1 MLHVSCLKF
10 STATN
15 NHQAKLNKTLDSIAN
30 MKEWTLEEE
39 AANLRRLLASVG
51 NKAQFAKEHSIPGGP
66 SMLSQHQSG
75 HRPISLEA
83 GLSYA
88 KALGVSLEQIS
99 PRLAKM
105 VRDVPRLIESN
116 VEPALEL
123 KKSRRVP
130 ITGSV
135 RGGPD
140 GYLVQDNG
148 LDGWVEYWTGD
159 PRAYALRVKGDS
171 MHPRYRAGEYV
182 VITPS
187 IEAQSGRDVVVKLH
201 DGNCLLK
208 QLNWIREDEVQFVS
222 INNGYEPMTIGL
234 EEIECIERVAGS
246 VGPDSMVF

>member
-1 MLHVSCLKF
+1 M
-10 STATN
+10 
-15 NHQAKLNKTLDSIAN
+15 
-30 MKEWTLEEE
+30 
-39 AANLRRLLASVG
+39 SVG
-51 NKAQFAKEHSIPGGP
+51 EIAKVTGVTSSAVTQWKDGPTKSLKIAPATKLAAASGFSAMWIATGMGPEKGG
-66 SMLSQHQSG
+66 S
-75 HRPISLEA
+75 
-83 GLSYA
+83 
-88 KALGVSLEQIS
+88 VSS
-99 PRLAKM
+99 P
-105 VRDVPRLIESN
+105 IESN

-208 QLNWIREDEVQFVS
+208 QLNWMREDEIQFVS
-222 INNGYEPMTIGL
+222 INNGYEPMTIGRD
-234 EEIECIERVAGS
+234 EIECIERVAGS

>member
-1 MLHVSCLKF
+1 MDELTNHRKMRLRALIDSPRYGGSQADFARAAGISEGRVSQLLYPGTSF
-10 STATN
+10 G
-15 NHQAKLNKTLDSIAN
+15 
-30 MKEWTLEEE
+30 ER
-39 AANLRRLLASVG
+39 AARNLAFNLRLAERYFEEGFSSSSS
-51 NKAQFAKEHSIPGGP
+51 ATTQPA
-66 SMLSQHQSG
+66 
-75 HRPISLEA
+75 
-83 GLSYA
+83 
-88 KALGVSLEQIS
+88 
-99 PRLAKM
+99 
-105 VRDVPRLIESN
+105 IESN

-148 LDGWVEYWTGD
+148 ADGWVEYWTGD

-222 INNGYEPMTIGL
+222 INNGYEPMTIGR